1 MLEVELIN
9 ARMRPNASTERTL
22 DKNPTKRKFKSSGSE
37 ANINKIQQ
45 LDSVEL
51 YDSSDYKSG

>member
-22 DKNPTKRKFKSSGSE
+22 DKNPTILE
-37 ANINKIQQ
+37 HNEN
-45 LDSVEL
+45 
-51 YDSSDYKSG
+51 